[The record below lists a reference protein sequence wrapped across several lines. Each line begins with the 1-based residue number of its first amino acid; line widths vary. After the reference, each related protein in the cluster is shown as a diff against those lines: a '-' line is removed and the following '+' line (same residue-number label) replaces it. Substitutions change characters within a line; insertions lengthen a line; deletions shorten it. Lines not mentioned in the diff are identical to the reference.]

1 VEGYESHTY
10 GDAFAD
16 VYDDWYRDLS
26 DVSALI
32 ELISEFSPGRNL
44 CELGVGTGRL
54 AIPLSSSGFD
64 VTGVDS
70 SAAML
75 DRLRSADT
83 DSRISVVTGDMVDDM
98 PAGPFD
104 VVLIG
109 FNTLFNLESHARQQE
124 CLRKCANALTDGGVV
139 VVEGLAP
146 PSQPDGA
153 TVDDVSVKSMTAT
166 NVVLSISRHHSA
178 DQLVEGQFVEFTEEH
193 GVRLRPWSIRYSS
206 VEQLDEMATAS
217 GLSVLARFNDASRA
231 EFDPATGRHL
241 TMYRRSK

>member
-26 DVSALI
+26 DVTALV

-54 AIPLSSSGFD
+54 AIPLSASGFD

-70 SAAML
+70 SSAML
-75 DRLRSADT
+75 DRLRSTDA
-83 DSRISVVTGDMVDDM
+83 DSRISVVSGDMVDDM

-109 FNTLFNLESHARQQE
+109 FNTLFNLESHDRQRE
-124 CLRKCANALTDGGVV
+124 CLQTCSEALTDGGIV

-178 DQLVEGQFVEFTEEH
+178 DQLVEGQFVEFTEKH
-193 GVRLRPWSIRYSS
+193 GVRLRPWSIRYASTA
-206 VEQLDEMATAS
+206 QLDEMARAS
-217 GLSVLARFNDASRA
+217 GLSVVARFNDANRT
-231 EFDPATGRHL
+231 EFDPMTGRHL
-241 TMYRRSK
+241 TIYGRPE

>member
-1 VEGYESHTY
+1 MEGYESHTY

-26 DVSALI
+26 DVTALV
-32 ELISEFSPGRNL
+32 ELITEFSPGRNL

-54 AIPLSSSGFD
+54 AIPLSASGFD

-70 SAAML
+70 SVAML
-75 DRLRSADT
+75 DRLRSSDAE
-83 DSRISVVTGDMVDDM
+83 SRISVVSGDMVDDM
-98 PAGPFD
+98 PPGPFD
-104 VVLIG
+104 VALIG
-109 FNTLFNLESHARQQE
+109 FNTLFNLESHARQKE
-124 CLRKCANALTDGGVV
+124 CLRKCSEALSDGGIV

-146 PSQPDGA
+146 PSHPDGV

-178 DQLVEGQFVEFTEEH
+178 DQLVEGQFVEFTEQH

-206 VEQLDEMATAS
+206 VEQLDEMAGAV
-217 GLSVLARFNDASRA
+217 GLSVLTRFSDASRA
-231 EFDPATGRHL
+231 EFDPSTGRHL
-241 TMYRRSK
+241 TIYSRSK

>member
-26 DVSALI
+26 DVTALV
-32 ELISEFSPGRNL
+32 ELITEFSPGRNL

-54 AIPLSSSGFD
+54 AIPLSASGFD

-70 SAAML
+70 SSAML

-124 CLRKCANALTDGGVV
+124 CLRKCANTLTAGGIV

-146 PSQPDGA
+146 TSQPDGA

-166 NVVLSISRHHSA
+166 NVVLSISRHDSVG
-178 DQLVEGQFVEFTEEH
+178 QLVEGQFVEFTEEH

>member
-1 VEGYESHTY
+1 MEGYESHTY

-16 VYDDWYRDLS
+16 VYDAWYADLS
-26 DVSALI
+26 DVEALVN
-32 ELISEFSPGRNL
+32 LVTEFSPGRTL

-54 AIPLSSSGFD
+54 AIPLSAHGFE

-70 SAAML
+70 STAML

-83 DSRISVVTGDMVDDM
+83 SDKISVVSGDMVDDM

-109 FNTLFNLESHARQQE
+109 FNTLFNLESHDRQQE
-124 CLRKCANALTDGGVV
+124 CLRKCCQVLTDGGVV

-166 NVVLSISRHHSA
+166 SVVLSISRHHSA
-178 DQLVEGQFVEFTEEH
+178 DQLVEGQFVEFTEER
-193 GVRLRPWSIRYSS
+193 GVRLRPWSIRYAST
-206 VEQLDEMATAS
+206 EQLDSMATDA
-217 GLSVLARFNDASRA
+217 GLSVVARFGDASRQK
-231 EFDPATGRHL
+231 FDAATGRHI
-241 TMYRRSK
+241 TIYGRPK